1 IRSPALTYWISVHNT
16 AGKTTD
22 SDSYSIGVQPS
33 YPIVGN
39 IDIDIKTSRIGG
51 TVAHPTA
58 YYDNN
63 STGPVYGRIVLLV
76 NGTVAYASPS
86 QVFTTGQ
93 SVVNLEWKAPTV
105 DKISPYQIQA
115 QAEIFGKSIDTI
127 SSNVDTFPGTINLPI
142 SKLANVTDLSIENNT
157 IAKASTLYSSFNND
171 GTMRF
176 KVTAS
181 DGTCVIG
188 ADDSCLVSKSTFG
201 LAGNFKT
208 IMIGDQVYRV
218 RYSGPNDS
226 LERFSIT
233 SVDSMS
239 GNWKVEIDSTNGLL
253 PSVHAMD
260 DVSLKVKYRAVDLLF
275 VSENQ

>member
-1 IRSPALTYWISVHNT
+1 ISVHNT

-22 SDSYSIGVQPS
+22 SDSYSIGVQPN
-33 YPIVGN
+33 YPVVGN

-51 TVAHPTA
+51 TVSHPTA
-58 YYDNN
+58 YYSNN
-63 STGPVYGRIVLLV
+63 STGPVYGRVVLLV
-76 NGTVAYASPS
+76 DGTVAYVSPS

-93 SVVNLEWKAPTV
+93 NVVNLEWKTPTV
-105 DKISPYQIQA
+105 GTVSQYQVQA
-115 QAEIFGKSIDTI
+115 RAEIFGKSIDTI

-142 SKLANVTDLSIENNT
+142 SKLANVVDVSIGNNT